1 MAFLRATSRASPLTS
16 LSRTPF
22 ALAALHTS
30 RPILHPAKTAPD
42 SNIPPAA
49 VGGERVPASQEDD
62 PKQGGEGFF
71 GALFWGS
78 KAAKAEG
85 LVDPDPSKQAHS
97 TIVGRGKY
105 VHEKITHAVIPS
117 HRAQYLASAEKYF
130 TSMMQ
135 KNGELGGVK
144 LMGSWESIVGDVG
157 SFTHILEYEGYKGF
171 DATRRAIAA
180 DPEMSALQSA
190 ILPHVTSRQHQLLS
204 EFSFWPSSPP
214 HDSGYPDGGIFEM
227 RSYLLQPGKLL
238 EWEYAWRRGLEA
250 RKRFVEHS
258 FPKRGN
264 YTKYIISGNTLSSVA
279 QNLTLGKYRDMEA
292 RKRTR
297 DQAWSIGSWADTVRD
312 TVKLAYRMK
321 STIMVPCPW
330 SPIR

>member
-1 MAFLRATSRASPLTS
+1 MAFLRATARASPLTS

-42 SNIPPAA
+42 GNIPPAA

-71 GALFWGS
+71 GAIFWGS

-171 DATRRAIAA
+171 DVTRRAIAA

-214 HDSGYPDGGIFEM
+214 HDSGYPDGGVFEM

-238 EWEYAWRRGLEA
+238 EWEYAWRKGLEA
-250 RKRFVEHS
+250 RKRFVQPVGAFFSQAGQLHEVHHIWQY
-258 FPKRGN
+258 P
-264 YTKYIISGNTLSSVA
+264 
-279 QNLTLGKYRDMEA
+279 DMAA

-312 TVKLAYRMK
+312 TVKLAYHMK

>member
-1 MAFLRATSRASPLTS
+1 MAFLRATTRANPLTS
-16 LSRTPF
+16 LSRPPF

-30 RPILHPAKTAPD
+30 RPTLHPAKTAPD

-78 KAAKAEG
+78 KEAKAEG

-214 HDSGYPDGGIFEM
+214 HDSGYPDGGVFEM

-238 EWEYAWRRGLEA
+238 EWEYAWRKGLEA
-250 RKRFVEHS
+250 RKRFVQPVGAFFSQGGQLHEVHHIWQY
-258 FPKRGN
+258 P
-264 YTKYIISGNTLSSVA
+264 
-279 QNLTLGKYRDMEA
+279 DMEA

-312 TVKLAYRMK
+312 TVKLACRMK

>member
-1 MAFLRATSRASPLTS
+1 MCINDGLDRLASLSALNPPGHDTCTMAFLRATTGASPLTS

-30 RPILHPAKTAPD
+30 RRILHPAKTAPG

-71 GALFWGS
+71 GVSLPSSSSFPCPFQKVNSPDVIYISYNATKQALFWGS
-78 KAAKAEG
+78 KTAKAEG

-180 DPEMSALQSA
+180 NPEMSALQSA

-250 RKRFVEHS
+250 RKRFVVSIS
-258 FPKRGN
+258 FFF
-264 YTKYIISGNTLSSVA
+264 L
-279 QNLTLGKYRDMEA
+279 L
-292 RKRTR
+292 
-297 DQAWSIGSWADTVRD
+297 
-312 TVKLAYRMK
+312 K
-321 STIMVPCPW
+321 SQKEIFF
-330 SPIR
+330 